1 MAIKELR
8 VRAGLTQQGM
18 AIKFGIPKKT
28 IENWEQGVS
37 SCPNYVEDLIK
48 YKMFKEGMIVN
59 NKITYRHTS
68 RYDNSLPDNNFE
80 TEAMNIVTDGVYDFK
95 DFLSDRGVEF
105 EEDSDCDGLF
115 WVTEYGERTG
125 EAYMV
130 IKEEPTDED
139 LHD

>member
-8 VRAGLTQQGM
+8 VRARLTQQGM

-59 NKITYRHTS
+59 NKITYRYTN
-68 RYDNSLPDNNFE
+68 RYDDSVPDNNFE
-80 TEAMNIVTDGVYDFK
+80 TGSDCIVTDGVYDFK

-125 EAYMV
+125 EAFMI